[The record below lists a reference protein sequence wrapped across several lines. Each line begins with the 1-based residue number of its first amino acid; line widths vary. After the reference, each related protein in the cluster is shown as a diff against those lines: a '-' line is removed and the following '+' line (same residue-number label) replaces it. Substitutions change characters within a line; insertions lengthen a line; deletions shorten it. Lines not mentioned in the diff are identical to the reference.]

1 MQQFN
6 NTEHK
11 RGFTLIE
18 VLVAATIIAVLTSI
32 GVVSYQAAN
41 KQARDAKRK
50 ADLEQIRAALEM
62 YKADNNWYPNTGS
75 GNWTNTTNLGT
86 PLTNYLSPIPPP
98 PKTGEVYYYKAT
110 NASGG
115 HYYGYCLSSDME
127 ASDPTDSCLPYSG
140 HEYGLKSP

>member
-1 MQQFN
+1 MIH
-6 NTEHK
+6 NTSSR

-18 VLVAATIIAVLTSI
+18 LLVAATIIAVLTSI

-50 ADLEQIRAALEM
+50 ADLEQVRAALEM
-62 YKADNNWYPNTGS
+62 YKADNNWYPDTGS
-75 GNWTNTTNLGT
+75 GSWTNTSNLGT
-86 PLTNYLSPIPPP
+86 PLNSYLPLIPSP
-98 PKTGEVYYYKAT
+98 PKTTEFYYYEAT
-110 NASGG
+110 SLTGG

-127 ASDPTDSCLPYSG
+127 ASNPADSCPPHSG